1 MDPDRSKC
9 CYSNCCSQE
18 IRINLYKTCTLKKK
32 KKKRLVHW
40 PGHNH
45 ILEDSLDMKTFSSVT
60 QSCPTLC
67 YPIDCST
74 PGLPVHHQ
82 LPEPTQTRVH

>member
-1 MDPDRSKC
+1 MLLFKLLLTRDQDKSL
-9 CYSNCCSQE
+9 QD
-18 IRINLYKTCTLKKK
+18 LYIKKK